1 MFAMVQLS
9 DSSDHPPSGYVFVPK
24 GDVYITRHWYESSKV
39 CTNSRLTLNSR
50 NLTSVSGRWL
60 WIVYVRSPKSR
71 AIHSLPLARTVK
83 QTKDWGSTAS
93 SRSSKQS
100 KKTLLALVRS
110 SEGHSPLPC
119 AGTSARHMF
128 QKLNTSL
135 AHCPTSRR
143 TGLSLPWQRAP
154 ESGVLLRTLPKIR
167 VIALR
172 W

>member
-24 GDVYITRHWYESSKV
+24 GDVYITRHWYKSSKV

-71 AIHSLPLARTVK
+71 AIHNLPLARTVK

-119 AGTSARHMF
+119 AGTSSPAHVSETEYLTCSLSHVPANWALASSA
-128 QKLNTSL
+128 KNTGI
-135 AHCPTSRR
+135 RR
-143 TGLSLPWQRAP
+143 TPPS
-154 ESGVLLRTLPKIR
+154 SPKFG
-167 VIALR
+167 
-172 W
+172 